1 MIKKFVYREYELK
14 NKILEN
20 IGLNNY
26 TAKIV
31 FFDKEN
37 INQNLIIIT
46 EFKYLTNNDYIT
58 NTSSSI
64 INNNQNIESYN
75 GSYSQKVKIID
86 IKNQDPFQLVK
97 KLFNTVKTTT
107 LIKTITGYQRTMLDT
122 FSLKLWENNQSSLNS
137 KQATNPTES
146 AAITT
151 SCSGTS
157 TTCNNFSLNLSSC
170 SGTTTGTTE
179 TVTCNYGTQNCGST
193 TDPCSVC
200 CEYTIG
206 SDGSDLQYYVEAET
220 NVNIYG
226 DLTITS
232 PGKTTTEG
240 NNGIISYGTLNI
252 YGDVTLD
259 GFYTYLS
266 TSVSGTSNPGEIN
279 IYGNLTISGTGCYL
293 NAGSSSSITGTNI
306 NIISTGTGTTET
318 GGNVYLCSGSE
329 GSIFINPNNTCTID
343 GYLCFGDSSTYVTNN
358 GTFSYYD
365 SNSNTNISTAAGA
378 TSSCQ
383 ITTTDCGNYSGCT
396 YPNCPSSS

>member
-64 INNNQNIESYN
+64 IQNNQNIESYN

-107 LIKTITGYQRTMLDT
+107 LIKTINGYQPIKLDT
-122 FSLKLWENNQSSLNS
+122 FSLKLWEIYESNS
-137 KQATNPTES
+137 KQTTTNPTES

-170 SGTTTGTTE
+170 GTTTGTTE

-226 DLTITS
+226 DLTI
-232 PGKTTTEG
+232 ENN
-240 NNGIISYGTLNI
+240 NNGIVSS
-252 YGDVTLD
+252 GDLTINGNVTLSGTSD
-259 GFYTYLS
+259 YLS
-266 TSVSGTSNPGEIN
+266 TSGSGSITIN
-279 IYGNLTISGTGCYL
+279 GNLTISISDGGNSSDGCYL
-293 NAGSSSSITGTNI
+293 ANGDGSTSDAGTITI
-306 NIISTGTGTTET
+306 N
-318 GGNVYLCSGSE
+318 GNVIIECNSY
-329 GSIFINPNNTCTID
+329 GSILNNSGTTCTID
-343 GYLCFGDSSTYVTNN
+343 GYICIGDSSTYVTNN
-358 GTFSYYD
+358 NTTANSFSLL
-365 SNSNTNISTAAGA
+365 
-378 TSSCQ
+378 
-383 ITTTDCGNYSGCT
+383 
-396 YPNCPSSS
+396 